1 MRIDS
6 DDDLPLDPLVNR
18 AEHPEVSIQHSTVPA
33 TIPKQI
39 EIYSCPNGNSSNKS
53 SAVRSFFLEEADEA
67 KNDNDDDDAWPVR
80 SRSSSASLSHL
91 ESSDADLECEADSND
106 SFLVAD
112 DIFD

>member
-53 SAVRSFFLEEADEA
+53 SAVRSYFLEDAEEPR
-67 KNDNDDDDAWPVR
+67 NDDDDDAWPVR
-80 SRSSSASLSHL
+80 SRSASRSLSHF
-91 ESSDADLECEADSND
+91 ESGDEDTDGDADSND
-106 SFLVAD
+106 SFIVGD
-112 DIFD
+112 EIFD